1 MLRPILIPAL
11 LLAAGPGALHA
22 QTDYFARVGAVWTG
36 TLVRDVLVTEVSVR
50 QAIAPMVA
58 IGASMPISPGY
69 RAGVEAT
76 AAWGGFDAEQDR
88 SETDLGTVRT
98 GSLLVG
104 LDGPI
109 WQSVRWNV
117 RMGGIFYWPSEESG
131 IFLQG
136 GPIRFLVG
144 AGADWRRPVLPRW
157 DLMVSGRYDFHR
169 FTTDE
174 LERRGF
180 SQAQGVSRISLS
192 VGLARGIR

>member
-1 MLRPILIPAL
+1 MLRPSLIPAL
-11 LLAAGPGALHA
+11 LLLAGPGALHA
-22 QTDYFARVGAVWTG
+22 QTDYYARVGLVGAG
-36 TLVRDVLVTEVSVR
+36 TLVRDVLGTEITVR

-69 RAGVEAT
+69 RAGLEAT
-76 AAWGGFDAEQDR
+76 AASGGFDAEQDGE
-88 SETDLGTVRT
+88 ETDLGTIRT
-98 GSLLVG
+98 ASLLAG

-109 WQSVRWNV
+109 WKSVRWRV
-117 RMGGIFYWPSEESG
+117 GLGGLFYLPSEDAG

-136 GPIRFLVG
+136 GPIRFLAG
-144 AGADWRRPVLPRW
+144 AGADWRGPVMPSW
-157 DLMVSGRYDFHR
+157 DLMVSARYDFHR
-169 FTTDE
+169 FTTEE

>member
-1 MLRPILIPAL
+1 MLRPSLIPAL
-11 LLAAGPGALHA
+11 LLLAGPGALHA
-22 QTDYFARVGAVWTG
+22 QTDYYARVGLVGAG
-36 TLVRDVLVTEVSVR
+36 TLVRDVLGTEITVR

-69 RAGVEAT
+69 RAGIEAT
-76 AAWGGFDAEQDR
+76 AASGGFDAEQDGE
-88 SETDLGTVRT
+88 ETDLGTIRT
-98 GSLLVG
+98 ASLLAG

-109 WQSVRWNV
+109 WKSVRWRV
-117 RMGGIFYWPSEESG
+117 GLGGLFYLPSEDAG

-136 GPIRFLVG
+136 GPIRFLAG
-144 AGADWRRPVLPRW
+144 AGADWRGPVMPSW
-157 DLMVSGRYDFHR
+157 DLMVSARYDFHR
-169 FTTDE
+169 FTTEE

>member
-11 LLAAGPGALHA
+11 LLLAGPGALHA
-22 QTDYFARVGAVWTG
+22 QTDYYARVGAVG
-36 TLVRDVLVTEVSVR
+36 ASRLVRDFLDSEISVR
-50 QAIAPMVA
+50 QSIAPMVA
-58 IGASMPISPGY
+58 LGASLPLSPGY

-76 AAWGGFDAEQDR
+76 VASGGFDAEQDG

-104 LDGPI
+104 LEGPI
-109 WQSVRWNV
+109 WRSVRWRV
-117 RMGGIFYWPSEESG
+117 GMGGLLYWPSEDSG

-136 GPIRFLVG
+136 GPVRFLAG
-144 AGADWRRPVLPRW
+144 AGADWRGVVMPKW
-157 DLMVSGRYDFHR
+157 DLMVSARYDFHR

-174 LERRGF
+174 LDRRGF

-192 VGLARGIR
+192 VGIARGLR